1 MLLEAMLSNKS
12 KLRKLIASVIQPLN
26 TNNKNNTA
34 IFISQIK
41 KEEYLV
47 RKAQAVDIRKER
59 ATKR

>member
-1 MLLEAMLSNKS
+1 MLLEAILNNKS
-12 KLRKLIASVIQPLN
+12 KLRKLIASIIEPPN

-47 RKAQAVDIRKER
+47 RKAQAIDIKKER